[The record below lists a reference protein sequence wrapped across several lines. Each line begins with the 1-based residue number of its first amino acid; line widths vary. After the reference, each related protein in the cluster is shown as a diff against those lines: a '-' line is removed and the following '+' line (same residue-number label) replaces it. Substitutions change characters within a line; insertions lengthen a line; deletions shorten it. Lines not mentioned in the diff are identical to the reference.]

1 MQSQVTSEKINP
13 QETQIGLLLSV
24 DYDGK
29 QKKAILK
36 FLSSDGNSIIVIPDP
51 YEHKPY
57 CLSNLTKDELLKINE
72 LTSLPSFD
80 HIEEVEKFD
89 PLSQRPVKMSKIV
102 VQDPLGISGKP
113 SGTVK
118 SVLKEVWEADIPYV
132 LNYIYDLNLRPGHYY
147 ELNLTNNTFKP
158 IPLSISQ
165 ELEARLKQMS
175 LSSHLIDSA
184 LVRDWAY
191 YLEQPIPE
199 IKRASLDIEV
209 YSKDPNVLPN
219 AETPEDKIISAAFVD
234 SSGKKIILLLKRDN
248 FSEVSFDKFDAT
260 VEFFDDEKQLLIRIF
275 QVINSYPMIVTYNG
289 DSFDLPYIK
298 NRAKL
303 LGIPDEEIPIKIG
316 KTQDTAD
323 LRYGVHI
330 DLYRFFLNRSIQ
342 IYAFSG
348 AYKEATL
355 DAVSN
360 SLLGKGKVVVEKP
373 IGELSYDA
381 LATYCMNDAEIT
393 MELTTFNDSLVIK
406 LMLLLMRISR
416 APIEEIARHAV
427 SSWIRSLFLAL
438 HRERNML
445 IPNNE
450 DILKVKGETV
460 TRATI
465 KGKKY
470 QGAIVLSPKPG
481 AHFNVVVMDFAS
493 LYPSVIA
500 RFNLS
505 YETVRCPHEECK
517 SNKVADLPH
526 WICTKVKGIT
536 SSAIGALRDLRV
548 ALYVPL
554 SKDKSLP
561 PKERKRYEVTQRALK
576 VFLNASYGVMG
587 AESFQFYTP
596 AVAES
601 VTALGRKILTSVIE
615 EAQRRNLEVI
625 YGDTDSVFLK
635 NPKKEDIDALTN
647 FAFSR
652 FGIQLNF
659 DKKYKYTVFSKRKK
673 NYFGVTEDGIVDI
686 KGLIGKKSSTPDYVK
701 DLFFEVLKILSQ
713 VNNEREF
720 DEATKNIEALLKKQV
735 ELLKK
740 RQVPLEKLAFNIM
753 MSKDIEDYKKT
764 LPQHIKAAIMASKN
778 GHMPKAGEVISYV
791 KIKGKTGVKPT
802 YLAKPEEVDVEK
814 YLEILKTTFEQILE
828 PLGLELLEEKKSSNL
843 LDFM

>member
-1 MQSQVTSEKINP
+1 
-13 QETQIGLLLSV
+13 
-24 DYDGK
+24 
-29 QKKAILK
+29 
-36 FLSSDGNSIIVIPDP
+36 
-51 YEHKPY
+51 
-57 CLSNLTKDELLKINE
+57 
-72 LTSLPSFD
+72 
-80 HIEEVEKFD
+80 
-89 PLSQRPVKMSKIV
+89 
-102 VQDPLGISGKP
+102 
-113 SGTVK
+113 
-118 SVLKEVWEADIPYV
+118 
-132 LNYIYDLNLRPGHYY
+132 
-147 ELNLTNNTFKP
+147 
-158 IPLSISQ
+158 
-165 ELEARLKQMS
+165 
-175 LSSHLIDSA
+175 
-184 LVRDWAY
+184 
-191 YLEQPIPE
+191 
-199 IKRASLDIEV
+199 
-209 YSKDPNVLPN
+209 
-219 AETPEDKIISAAFVD
+219 
-234 SSGKKIILLLKRDN
+234 
-248 FSEVSFDKFDAT
+248 
-260 VEFFDDEKQLLIRIF
+260 
-275 QVINSYPMIVTYNG
+275 
-289 DSFDLPYIK
+289 
-298 NRAKL
+298 
-303 LGIPDEEIPIKIG
+303 
-316 KTQDTAD
+316 
-323 LRYGVHI
+323 
-330 DLYRFFLNRSIQ
+330 
-342 IYAFSG
+342 
-348 AYKEATL
+348 KEATL

-360 SLLGKGKVVVEKP
+360 SLLGKGKVTIKKP
-373 IGELSYDA
+373 IGELSYND
-381 LATYCMNDAEIT
+381 LAEYCINDAELT

-406 LMLLLMRISR
+406 LMILLMRISR
-416 APIEEIARHAV
+416 APIEEVARHAV

-438 HRERNML
+438 HREKNML
-445 IPNNE
+445 IPNND

-526 WICTKVKGIT
+526 WVCTKVKGIT

-554 SKDKSLP
+554 SKDKSISQ
-561 PKERKRYEVTQRALK
+561 KERKQYEVTQKALK

-601 VTALGRKILTSVIE
+601 VTAIGRKILTSVIE
-615 EAQRRNLEVI
+615 EAQKRKLEVI

-647 FAFSR
+647 FAFSS

-713 VNNEREF
+713 VNNERELN
-720 DEATKNIEALLKKQV
+720 EATKSIEILLKKQID
-735 ELLKK
+735 LLKK

-802 YLAKPEEVDVEK
+802 YFAKPDEIDVEK

-828 PLGLELLEEKKSSNL
+828 PLGIELLEEKKSSNL